1 MKDKQLDILKKAI
14 PAFITSSICYAVM
27 WAIMARTENTFFA
40 GDIGGVGTADQV
52 KHILICILVGV
63 ILFVLPLE
71 KIFEKTYGVIRYC
84 GSFMTNKKKY
94 IDETSVFLLVFLY
107 ALICLMGTMFSIHT
121 DSGFDDGGHWG
132 LFGSGS
138 DRIYAFIITILA
150 FVVMI
155 KSVELVK
162 SKWGAMSI
170 WFLIGLANVASVK
183 LVTCKD
189 DLTFAIV
196 CAETVMFIIYMSV
209 QRRLNIAA
217 CLVSL
222 LCGVILLLAGCEDI
236 FTSRQKISG
245 ASILNDMSQSGSI
258 PDQFFEARYNTTIIE
273 TQAGIAV
280 CVLWFVLFAILS
292 LAVIWSAV
300 KIMKLSARR
309 GVFVLGLYMVEAFLI
324 IYTVLAEVGYI
335 KPAET
340 LLLITDV
347 VIPAMILCLRMFYFG
362 DVSKNGRQYETI

>member
-1 MKDKQLDILKKAI
+1 MSCWERPVAKSNK
-14 PAFITSSICYAVM
+14 
-27 WAIMARTENTFFA
+27 FFA
-40 GDIGGVGTADQV
+40 GYIGGVGTADQV

-84 GSFMTNKKKY
+84 GSFMTDKKKY
-94 IDETSVFLLVFLY
+94 RDETSVFLLVFLY
-107 ALICLMGTMFSIHT
+107 ALICLMG
-121 DSGFDDGGHWG
+121 
-132 LFGSGS
+132 
-138 DRIYAFIITILA
+138 
-150 FVVMI
+150 
-155 KSVELVK
+155 
-162 SKWGAMSI
+162 AMSI
-170 WFLIGLANVASVK
+170 WFLIELANMASVK

-196 CAETVMFIIYMSV
+196 CAETVMFIIYMPV

-222 LCGVILLLAGCEDI
+222 LCGVILFLAGCEDI

-245 ASILNDMSQSGSI
+245 ASIVNDMSQSGSI
-258 PDQFFEARYNTTIIE
+258 PDQFFEARYNITIIE
-273 TQAGIAV
+273 TQAGTAV

-309 GVFVLGLYMVEAFLI
+309 GVFVLGLYMVEAFLL

-347 VIPAMILCLRMFYFG
+347 VIPAMILCLRMFYFR